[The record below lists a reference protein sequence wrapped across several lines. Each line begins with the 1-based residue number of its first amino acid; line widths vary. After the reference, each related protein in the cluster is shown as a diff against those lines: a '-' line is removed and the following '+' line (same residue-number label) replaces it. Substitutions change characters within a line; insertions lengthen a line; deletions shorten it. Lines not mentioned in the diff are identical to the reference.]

1 MAIIEWLVSLPVWL
15 TFVVVIVFW
24 MTVAT
29 TLWWLAKT
37 LVPHEKIEK
46 HRDTA
51 VRILTTVSAFYAFLL
66 GFVVSQEWSNV
77 NTVRNDVASASA
89 QLYIGSYNAVALPKP
104 SSNEALGALQSFG
117 NSIVCQDFPSLA
129 RSGRPSAQTGEV
141 LEKSFST
148 ITSLPSSAQSA
159 PTFSDVMS
167 SLESASESRRQ
178 WVSAAADGLPTVIL
192 VIILLVA
199 FILLGAFSI
208 QFSASQRAH
217 LLALLGISV
226 FIGLGTGLVIALN
239 RPFAGAAKI
248 NSAAFIEGANRKTFD
263 CSKTSKG
270 SAQWAPHPP
279 ALRAS
284 R

>member
-1 MAIIEWLVSLPVWL
+1 MAIVEWLVHLPTWL
-15 TFVVVIVFW
+15 TFVVVIAFW

-89 QLYIGSYNAVALPKP
+89 QLYVGGYNAVALPKP
-104 SSNEALGALQSFG
+104 SNEKAFDAIQSFG
-117 NSIVCQDFPSLA
+117 TSIVCQDFPSLA
-129 RSGRPSAQTGEV
+129 ESGRPAEQTGEV

-148 ITSLPSSAQSA
+148 ITALPNSAQSS
-159 PTFSDVMS
+159 PTFGDVMS

-178 WVSAAADGLPTVIL
+178 WVSAADDGLPTVIL

-217 LLALLGISV
+217 LLALIGISV

-239 RPFAGAAKI
+239 RPFTGAAKI
-248 NSAAFIEGANRKTFD
+248 NPEAFIAGANKKNFD
-263 CSKTSKG
+263 CSKPPSG
-270 SAQWAPHPP
+270 STAQAGSGP
-279 ALRAS
+279 S

>member
-1 MAIIEWLVSLPVWL
+1 MAVIEWLVSLPVWL
-15 TFVVVIVFW
+15 TFVVVIAFW
-24 MTVAT
+24 MIVAT

-37 LVPHEKIEK
+37 LIPHAKIEK

-89 QLYIGSYNAVALPKP
+89 QLYIGGYNAVALPKP
-104 SSNEALGALQSFG
+104 SNNEAFDAIDSFAT
-117 NSIVCQDFPSLA
+117 SIVCQDFPSLA
-129 RSGRPSAQTGEV
+129 KRGKPAEETGEV
-141 LEKSFST
+141 LERSFST
-148 ITSLPSSAQSA
+148 ITSLPSSAQGA
-159 PTFSDVMS
+159 PSYGDVMS

-178 WVSAAADGLPTVIL
+178 WISAAADGLPTVIL
-192 VIILLVA
+192 TIILLVA

-239 RPFAGAAKI
+239 RPFTGAAKI
-248 NSAAFIEGANRKTFD
+248 NPAAFTEGTKNKAFD
-263 CSKTSKG
+263 CSKPPSKT
-270 SAQWAPHPP
+270 
-279 ALRAS
+279 AS
-284 R
+284 QESTTVQ